1 MLHLSSSPMTNHS
14 NYSSHSINHSMTEA
28 LAGCIALLQDL
39 QTHPDANQA
48 FDPLQA
54 QVAAADPA
62 MAELLG
68 MLWREAIAAR
78 RSAAFWQQICDV
90 ERDLTESLSANH
102 FQLQQNYL
110 RLMQEQ

>member
-1 MLHLSSSPMTNHS
+1 MTDASTNPMTQ
-14 NYSSHSINHSMTEA
+14 A
-28 LAGCIALLQDL
+28 LAACIALLQDL
-39 QTHPDANQA
+39 QTHAEADEA
-48 FDPLQA
+48 FGHLQA
-54 QVAAADPA
+54 QIAETNPA

-68 MLWREAIAAR
+68 MLWREAIAGR
-78 RSAAFWQQICDV
+78 RSAAFWQQICNV